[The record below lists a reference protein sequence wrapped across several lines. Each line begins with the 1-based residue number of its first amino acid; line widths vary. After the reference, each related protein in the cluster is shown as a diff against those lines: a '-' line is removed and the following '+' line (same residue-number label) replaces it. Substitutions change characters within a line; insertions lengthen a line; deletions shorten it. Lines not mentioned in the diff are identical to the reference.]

1 MADHGAE
8 TGGLRERKKRATRR
22 ALSEAA
28 LRLALE
34 HGPERLTVE
43 EISEAV
49 GVSARTFFN
58 YFTGKEQA
66 LLGDGPMATQPEKI
80 TALVADAGTVLD
92 GLYRVILAG
101 IGDSADSREQIRMRW
116 RLLELHPALLP
127 RLFAKMEDF
136 REALATAVAA
146 RVGADS
152 RDAYPQLMAGVTVAT
167 MQVAVKRWLA
177 GHGDHPPEYHVTELF
192 GLLRAELGEHG
203 LAGGHGPPAEQRTRA
218 DALSAETIGGALT

>member
-1 MADHGAE
+1 MADEQAAA
-8 TGGLRERKKRATRR
+8 GGLRERKKRATRH
-22 ALSEAA
+22 ALSDAA

-34 HGPERLTVE
+34 RGPERLTVE

-58 YFTGKEQA
+58 YFSGKEQA
-66 LLGDGPMATQPEKI
+66 LLGDGPMPAQKERI
-80 TALVADAGTVLD
+80 TALVMDADTVLD
-92 GLYRVILAG
+92 GLYRVILAS
-101 IGDSADSREQIRMRW
+101 IADSADSREQIRMRW
-116 RLLELHPALLP
+116 RLLELYPALLP
-127 RLFAKMEDF
+127 RLFAKMDDF
-136 REALATAVAA
+136 REVLASAVAA

-192 GLLRAELGEHG
+192 GLLRAELG
-203 LAGGHGPPAEQRTRA
+203 AQRPGGGRGPSGEQRARA
-218 DALSAETIGGALT
+218 DALSAEAIGEP